1 MWRRRMSIPERGK
14 EILYLTQRDIV
25 EVGLTGRDVLDL
37 VRTALT
43 EHGRKRCEMPAKI
56 GIHPLKDTLMHA
68 MPAWVPA
75 AKACGIKWAEC
86 FPDNYKFGLP
96 QTSGLM
102 VLNCPETG
110 WPICVLDAIW
120 VTAKRTPA
128 VTALAC
134 EFLARKDVEE
144 IGIVGA
150 GVQGREH
157 VQILPEVLPRLK
169 RIKVTDRFEEAT
181 RKLVRDLQPAQR
193 RVELVPCKTVEE
205 TVRGSGVV
213 VSATAI
219 LNKPEPQV
227 RDSWVQEGAFLAPID
242 FDSLWEW
249 STFSRADKFLVD
261 SLDEMK
267 YFMTV
272 GYLANGLPK
281 LHGEIG
287 EVVAGVK
294 PGRERDDELII
305 DMNIGMGVEDVVVG
319 RALFARAAER
329 GLGRVLPL

>member
-1 MWRRRMSIPERGK
+1 MRFPERGK
-14 EILYLTQRDIV
+14 EILYLTQQ
-25 EVGLTGRDVLDL
+25 EVVDAGLTAREVIEL

-43 EHGRKRCEMPAKI
+43 EHGMKRYEMPAKI

-75 AKACGIKWAEC
+75 VKACGIKWAEC
-86 FPDNYKFGLP
+86 FPDNYKFKLP
-96 QTSGLM
+96 QTSGLL
-102 VLNCPETG
+102 VLNCSETG
-110 WPICVLDAIW
+110 WPLCVMDAIW

-134 EFLARKDVEE
+134 EFLARKDTEVA
-144 IGIVGA
+144 GIVGA

-157 VQILPEVLPRLK
+157 ALVLPEVLPKLK
-169 RIKVTDRFEEAT
+169 RIKVTDRFEDAAK
-181 RKLVRDLQPAQR
+181 KLAKDLQPVIRQA
-193 RVELVPCKTVEE
+193 ELVPCKTIEE
-205 TVRGSGVV
+205 VVRGSSVV

-219 LNKPEPQV
+219 LQKPKPQV
-227 RDSWVQEGAFLAPID
+227 KDEWVERGAFLAPID

-249 STFSRADKFLVD
+249 KTFARADKFLVD
-261 SLDEMK
+261 SLEEMK

-272 GYLANGLPK
+272 GYLPHGLPK

-287 EVVAGVK
+287 EVVAKVK

-319 RALFARAAER
+319 QALFKRACEK
-329 GLGRVLPL
+329 GLGRILPL